1 MDSIIGPE
9 TSEASGFI
17 VDAEKG
23 IILTNRHVACAGPFV
38 GEAICHDHE
47 EVDVFPI
54 YRDPVHDFGFLKYG
68 YIHCL
73 CHAMM
78 LTMMLC
84 IDLIPPKSST
94 CQ

>member
-1 MDSIIGPE
+1 MDSIGPE

-68 YIHCL
+68 YTL
-73 CHAMM
+73 LMSCHDEM
-78 LTMMLC
+78 LMLC
-84 IDLIPPKSST
+84 V
-94 CQ
+94 